1 LNLRDG
7 FKRLVKRFKGN
18 IMELGHTPTGDD
30 AFQTAKRLVR
40 ETIPKRK
47 KIITAS
53 VLCMV
58 GVSVFTAAL
67 AYTTKLIVNDVFVA
81 KDASAAI
88 EVAIIVIF
96 VSFSKSLFHYGNAV
110 LQNVLNRSISSSY
123 QKETFENTL
132 RREISFFNGKHASD
146 HMAQI
151 RLYGMAAGQA
161 VTVICSRFLTE
172 VLTLVALFV
181 VMFLQDALMTFYSI
195 LIIPVIFGLV
205 SFLSRKIRK
214 VAKEEAD
221 LSGQYFAAGSEALAG
236 VRTVK
241 SYNLENKSIEKFNSS
256 VDALED
262 RIFGISKVTA
272 ATHPI
277 MEFLG
282 GLVLGVFVI
291 YAAWQT
297 INYGKTPGEFTAF
310 ITAFLLAY
318 QPAAKISKLWV
329 ELQKSLTQS
338 FFMFLLIDTKPQV
351 LGLGSKSLKEVGGSV
366 TFSDVSFGYENDDVS
381 INKVSFNLSPG
392 EKVAI
397 VGKSG
402 AGKSTLIDLILGF
415 YRPDQGKI
423 EIGSVDI
430 SSILPMD
437 LKSHIAFISQDV
449 FLFDDTIEENIKD
462 GFSAASKAEINIA
475 VKNAQV
481 DSFVAD
487 FPLGLQTI
495 VGANG
500 SNLSGG
506 QKQRVAIARGLLKK
520 ASIYI
525 FDEATSA
532 LDLENEREILTALL
546 KTLENETVIFV
557 SHRPALFDYVDKVL
571 MLEKGKVVGFDQPSK
586 IDKTSTEFRDLFGV
600 LE

>member
-1 LNLRDG
+1 
-7 FKRLVKRFKGN
+7 
-18 IMELGHTPTGDD
+18 MELGHTPTGDD

-172 VLTLVALFV
+172 VLTLIALFF

-195 LIIPVIFGLV
+195 LIIPLIFGLV

-241 SYNLENKSIEKFNSS
+241 SYNLENKSIKKFNSS

-338 FFMFLLIDTKPQV
+338 FFMFLLIDTRPQL
-351 LGLGSKSLKEVGGSV
+351 LGMGNKSLKTIGGSV

-415 YRPDQGKI
+415 YRPDKGKI
-423 EIGSVDI
+423 EIGSIDI

-462 GFSAASKAEINIA
+462 GFSNASKAEINIA

>member
-1 LNLRDG
+1 
-7 FKRLVKRFKGN
+7 
-18 IMELGHTPTGDD
+18 MELVNTPTGDD
-30 AFQTAKRLVR
+30 ALKTAKRLIK

-53 VLCMV
+53 IVCMV

-81 KDASAAI
+81 KDAGAAI

-110 LQNVLNRSISSSY
+110 LQTVLNRSISSFY
-123 QKETFENTL
+123 QKEAFQKTL

-161 VTVICSRFLTE
+161 VTDICSRFLTE
-172 VLTLVALFV
+172 VLTLVALFF
-181 VMFLQDALMTFYSI
+181 VMFLQDALMTLYSI
-195 LIIPVIFGLV
+195 VIIPIIFGLV
-205 SFLSRKIRK
+205 SFLSHKIRK
-214 VAKEEAD
+214 VAKEETD
-221 LSGQYFAAGSEALAG
+221 LSGHYFAAGSEALAG

-241 SYNLENKSIEKFNSS
+241 SYNLERKSIEKFNSS

-297 INYGKTPGEFTAF
+297 ITYGKTPGEFTAF

-318 QPAAKISKLWV
+318 QPASKISKLWV

-338 FFMFLLIDTKPQV
+338 FFMFRLIDTKPKSV
-351 LGLGSKSLKEVGGSV
+351 SCGNKSLQSGNGSV
-366 TFSDVSFGYENDDVS
+366 NFSNVSFGYENDEVS
-381 INKVSFNLSPG
+381 IDKVSFNLEPG
-392 EKVAI
+392 DKVAI

-402 AGKSTLIDLILGF
+402 AGKSTLVDLILGF
-415 YRPDQGKI
+415 YSPTDGMI
-423 EIGSVDI
+423 EIGSMDI
-430 SSILPMD
+430 SSISPMN
-437 LKSHIAFISQDV
+437 LKNHIAFISQDV

-462 GFSAASKAEINIA
+462 GFASASHEEIIA
-475 VKNAQV
+475 AVQSAQV
-481 DSFVAD
+481 DGFAED
-487 FPLGLQTI
+487 FPLGLQTR

-506 QKQRVAIARGLLKK
+506 QKQRVAIARGLLKR

-532 LDLENEREILTALL
+532 LDVENEREIMTALL
-546 KTLENETVIFV
+546 ETLKNETVIFV
-557 SHRPALFDYVDKVL
+557 THRPALFEYVDKVL
-571 MLEKGKVVGFDQPSK
+571 MLEKGRVVGFDEPSK
-586 IDKTSTEFRDLFGV
+586 IDKTSTEFRELFGV
-600 LE
+600 LQ

>member
-1 LNLRDG
+1 
-7 FKRLVKRFKGN
+7 
-18 IMELGHTPTGDD
+18 MESVNTPTGDD
-30 AFQTAKRLVR
+30 ALKTAKRLIK
-40 ETIPKRK
+40 ETIPNRK

-53 VLCMV
+53 ILCMV

-81 KDASAAI
+81 KDAGAAI

-110 LQNVLNRSISSSY
+110 LQTVLNRSISSFY
-123 QKETFENTL
+123 QKEAFQKTL

-161 VTVICSRFLTE
+161 VTAICSRFLTE

-181 VMFLQDALMTFYSI
+181 VMFLQDALMTLYSI
-195 LIIPVIFGLV
+195 VIIPIIFGLV

-214 VAKEEAD
+214 VAKEETD
-221 LSGQYFAAGSEALAG
+221 LSGHYFAAGSEALAG

-241 SYNLENKSIEKFNSS
+241 SYNLERKSIEKFNSS

-297 INYGKTPGEFTAF
+297 ITYGKTPGEFTAF

-318 QPAAKISKLWV
+318 QPASKISKLWV

-338 FFMFLLIDTKPQV
+338 FFMFRLIDTKPKSV
-351 LGLGSKSLKEVGGSV
+351 SCGNKSLQSGNGSV
-366 TFSDVSFGYENDDVS
+366 NFSNVSFGYENDEVS
-381 INKVSFNLSPG
+381 IDKVSFNLEPG
-392 EKVAI
+392 DKVAI

-402 AGKSTLIDLILGF
+402 AGKSTLVDLILGF
-415 YRPDQGKI
+415 YSPTDGMI
-423 EIGSVDI
+423 EIGSMDI
-430 SSILPMD
+430 SSISPMD
-437 LKSHIAFISQDV
+437 LKNHIAFISQDV

-462 GFSAASKAEINIA
+462 GFASASHEEIIAA
-475 VKNAQV
+475 VKSAQV
-481 DSFVAD
+481 DGFAEN
-487 FPLGLQTI
+487 FPLGLQTR

-506 QKQRVAIARGLLKK
+506 QKQRVAIARGLLKR

-532 LDLENEREILTALL
+532 LDVENEREIMTALL
-546 KTLENETVIFV
+546 ETLKNETVIFV
-557 SHRPALFDYVDKVL
+557 THRPALFEYVDKVL
-571 MLEKGKVVGFDQPSK
+571 MLEKGRVVGFDEPSK
-586 IDKTSTEFRDLFGV
+586 IDKTSTEFRELFGV
-600 LE
+600 LQ

>member
-1 LNLRDG
+1 
-7 FKRLVKRFKGN
+7 
-18 IMELGHTPTGDD
+18 MESVNTPTGDD
-30 AFQTAKRLVR
+30 ALKTAKRLIK

-53 VLCMV
+53 IVCMV

-81 KDASAAI
+81 KDAGAAI

-110 LQNVLNRSISSSY
+110 LQTVLNRSISSFY
-123 QKETFENTL
+123 QKEAFQKTL

-161 VTVICSRFLTE
+161 VTAICSRFLTE

-181 VMFLQDALMTFYSI
+181 VMFLQDALMTLYSI
-195 LIIPVIFGLV
+195 VIIPIIFGLV

-214 VAKEEAD
+214 VAKEETD
-221 LSGQYFAAGSEALAG
+221 LSGHYFAAGSEALAG

-241 SYNLENKSIEKFNSS
+241 SYNLERKSIEKFNSS

-282 GLVLGVFVI
+282 GLVLGLFVI

-297 INYGKTPGEFTAF
+297 ITYGKTPGEFTAF

-318 QPAAKISKLWV
+318 QPASKISKLWV

-338 FFMFLLIDTKPQV
+338 FFMFRLIDTKPKSV
-351 LGLGSKSLKEVGGSV
+351 SCGNKSLQSGNGSV
-366 TFSDVSFGYENDDVS
+366 NFSNVSFGYENDEVS
-381 INKVSFNLSPG
+381 IDKVSFNLEPG
-392 EKVAI
+392 DKVAI

-402 AGKSTLIDLILGF
+402 AGKSTLVDLILGF
-415 YRPDQGKI
+415 YSPTDGMI
-423 EIGSVDI
+423 EIGSMDI
-430 SSILPMD
+430 SSISPMD
-437 LKSHIAFISQDV
+437 LKNHIAFISQDV

-462 GFSAASKAEINIA
+462 GFASASHEEIIA
-475 VKNAQV
+475 AVQSAQV
-481 DSFVAD
+481 DGFAED
-487 FPLGLQTI
+487 FPLGLQTR

-506 QKQRVAIARGLLKK
+506 QKQRVAIARGLLKR

-532 LDLENEREILTALL
+532 LDVENEREIMTALL
-546 KTLENETVIFV
+546 ETLKNETVIFV
-557 SHRPALFDYVDKVL
+557 THRPALFEYVDKVL
-571 MLEKGKVVGFDQPSK
+571 MLEKGRVVGFDEPSK
-586 IDKTSTEFRDLFGV
+586 IDKTSTEFRELFGV
-600 LE
+600 LQ

>member
-1 LNLRDG
+1 
-7 FKRLVKRFKGN
+7 
-18 IMELGHTPTGDD
+18 MESVNTPTGDD
-30 AFQTAKRLVR
+30 ALKTAKRLIK

-53 VLCMV
+53 IVCMV

-81 KDASAAI
+81 KDAGAAI
-88 EVAIIVIF
+88 EVAVIVIF
-96 VSFSKSLFHYGNAV
+96 VSFSKSLFHYCNAV
-110 LQNVLNRSISSSY
+110 LQTVLNRSISSFY
-123 QKETFENTL
+123 QKEAFQKTL

-161 VTVICSRFLTE
+161 VTAICSRFLTE

-181 VMFLQDALMTFYSI
+181 VMFLQDALMTLYSI
-195 LIIPVIFGLV
+195 VIIPIIFGLV

-214 VAKEEAD
+214 VAKEETD
-221 LSGQYFAAGSEALAG
+221 LSGHYFAAGSEALAG

-241 SYNLENKSIEKFNSS
+241 SYNLERKSIEKFNSS

-297 INYGKTPGEFTAF
+297 ITYGKTPGEFTAF

-318 QPAAKISKLWV
+318 QPASKISKLWV

-338 FFMFLLIDTKPQV
+338 FFMFRLIDTKPKSV
-351 LGLGSKSLKEVGGSV
+351 SCGNKSLQSGNGSV
-366 TFSDVSFGYENDDVS
+366 NFSHVSFGYENDEVS
-381 INKVSFNLSPG
+381 IDKVSFNLEPG
-392 EKVAI
+392 DKVAI

-402 AGKSTLIDLILGF
+402 AGKSTLVDLILGF
-415 YRPDQGKI
+415 YSPTDGMI
-423 EIGSVDI
+423 EIGSMDI
-430 SSILPMD
+430 SSISPID
-437 LKSHIAFISQDV
+437 LKNHIAFISQDV

-462 GFSAASKAEINIA
+462 GFASASHEEIIAA
-475 VKNAQV
+475 VKSAQV
-481 DSFVAD
+481 DGFAED
-487 FPLGLQTI
+487 FPLGLQTR

-506 QKQRVAIARGLLKK
+506 QKQRVAIARGLLKR

-532 LDLENEREILTALL
+532 LDVENEREIMTALL
-546 KTLENETVIFV
+546 ETLKNETVIFV
-557 SHRPALFDYVDKVL
+557 THRPALFEYVDKVL
-571 MLEKGKVVGFDQPSK
+571 MLEKGRVVGFDEPSK
-586 IDKTSTEFRDLFGV
+586 IDKTSTEFRELFGV
-600 LE
+600 LQ

>member
-1 LNLRDG
+1 
-7 FKRLVKRFKGN
+7 
-18 IMELGHTPTGDD
+18 MESVNTPTGDD
-30 AFQTAKRLVR
+30 ALKTAKRLIK

-53 VLCMV
+53 IVCMV

-81 KDASAAI
+81 KDAGAAI

-110 LQNVLNRSISSSY
+110 LQTVLNRSISSFY
-123 QKETFENTL
+123 QKEAFQKTL

-161 VTVICSRFLTE
+161 VTAICSRFLTE

-181 VMFLQDALMTFYSI
+181 VMFLQDTLMTLYSI
-195 LIIPVIFGLV
+195 VIIPIIFGLV

-214 VAKEEAD
+214 VAKEETD
-221 LSGQYFAAGSEALAG
+221 LSGHYFAAGSEALAG

-241 SYNLENKSIEKFNSS
+241 SYNLERKSIEKFNSS

-297 INYGKTPGEFTAF
+297 ITYGKTPGEFTAF

-318 QPAAKISKLWV
+318 QPASKISKLWV

-338 FFMFLLIDTKPQV
+338 FFMFRLIDTKPKSV
-351 LGLGSKSLKEVGGSV
+351 SCGNKSLQSGNGSV
-366 TFSDVSFGYENDDVS
+366 NFSNVSFGYENDEVS
-381 INKVSFNLSPG
+381 IDKVSFNLEPG
-392 EKVAI
+392 DKVAI

-402 AGKSTLIDLILGF
+402 AGKSTLVDLILGF
-415 YRPDQGKI
+415 YSPTDGMI
-423 EIGSVDI
+423 EIGSMDI
-430 SSILPMD
+430 SSISPMD
-437 LKSHIAFISQDV
+437 LKNHIAFISQDV

-462 GFSAASKAEINIA
+462 GFASASHEEIIAA
-475 VKNAQV
+475 VKSAQV
-481 DSFVAD
+481 DGFAED
-487 FPLGLQTI
+487 FPLGLQTR

-506 QKQRVAIARGLLKK
+506 QKQRVAIARGILKK

-525 FDEATSA
+525 FDEATSS
-532 LDLENEREILTALL
+532 LDVENEREIMTALL
-546 KTLENETVIFV
+546 QTLKNETVIFV
-557 SHRPALFDYVDKVL
+557 THRPALFEYVDKVL
-571 MLEKGKVVGFDQPSK
+571 MLEKGRVVGFDEPSK
-586 IDKTSTEFRDLFGV
+586 IDKTSTEFRELFGV
-600 LE
+600 LQ

>member
-1 LNLRDG
+1 
-7 FKRLVKRFKGN
+7 
-18 IMELGHTPTGDD
+18 MESVNTPTGDD
-30 AFQTAKRLVR
+30 ALKTAKRLIK

-53 VLCMV
+53 IVCMV

-81 KDASAAI
+81 KDAGAAI

-110 LQNVLNRSISSSY
+110 LQTVLNRSISSFY
-123 QKETFENTL
+123 QKEAFQKTL

-161 VTVICSRFLTE
+161 VTAICSRFLTE

-181 VMFLQDALMTFYSI
+181 VMFLQDALMTLYSI
-195 LIIPVIFGLV
+195 VIIPIIFGLV

-214 VAKEEAD
+214 VAKEETD
-221 LSGQYFAAGSEALAG
+221 LSGHYFAAGSEALAG

-241 SYNLENKSIEKFNSS
+241 SYNLERKSIEKFNSS

-282 GLVLGVFVI
+282 GLVLGLFVI

-297 INYGKTPGEFTAF
+297 ITYGKTPGEFTAF

-318 QPAAKISKLWV
+318 QPASKISKLWV

-338 FFMFLLIDTKPQV
+338 FFMFRLIDTKPKSV
-351 LGLGSKSLKEVGGSV
+351 SCGNKSLQNGNGSV
-366 TFSDVSFGYENDDVS
+366 NFSNVSFGYENDEVS
-381 INKVSFNLSPG
+381 IDKVSFNLEAG
-392 EKVAI
+392 DKVAI

-402 AGKSTLIDLILGF
+402 AGKSTLVDLILGF
-415 YRPDQGKI
+415 YSPTDGMI
-423 EIGSVDI
+423 EIGSTDI
-430 SSILPMD
+430 SSISPMN
-437 LKSHIAFISQDV
+437 LKNHIAFISQDV

-462 GFSAASKAEINIA
+462 GFASASHEEIIA
-475 VKNAQV
+475 AVQSAQV
-481 DSFVAD
+481 DGFAED
-487 FPLGLQTI
+487 FPLGLQTR

-506 QKQRVAIARGLLKK
+506 QKQRVAIARGLLKR

-532 LDLENEREILTALL
+532 LDVENEREIMTALL
-546 KTLENETVIFV
+546 ETLKNETVIFV
-557 SHRPALFDYVDKVL
+557 THRPALFEYVDKVL
-571 MLEKGKVVGFDQPSK
+571 MLEKGRVVGFDEPSK
-586 IDKTSTEFRDLFGV
+586 IDKTSTEFRELFGV
-600 LE
+600 LQ

>member
-1 LNLRDG
+1 
-7 FKRLVKRFKGN
+7 
-18 IMELGHTPTGDD
+18 MELGHTPTGDD

-172 VLTLVALFV
+172 VLTLIALFF

-195 LIIPVIFGLV
+195 LIIPLIFGLV

-338 FFMFLLIDTKPQV
+338 FFMFLLIDTRPQL
-351 LGLGSKSLKEVGGSV
+351 LGMGNKSLKTIGGSV

-415 YRPDQGKI
+415 YKPDKGKI
-423 EIGSVDI
+423 EIGSIDI
-430 SSILPMD
+430 SSILPVD

-462 GFSAASKAEINIA
+462 GFSNASKAEINIA

>member
-1 LNLRDG
+1 
-7 FKRLVKRFKGN
+7 
-18 IMELGHTPTGDD
+18 MESVNTPTGDD
-30 AFQTAKRLVR
+30 ALKTAKRLIK
-40 ETIPKRK
+40 ETIPNRK

-53 VLCMV
+53 ILCMV

-81 KDASAAI
+81 KDAEAAI

-110 LQNVLNRSISSSY
+110 LQTVLNRSISSFY
-123 QKETFENTL
+123 QKEAFQKTL

-161 VTVICSRFLTE
+161 VTAICSRFLTE

-181 VMFLQDALMTFYSI
+181 VMFLQDTLMTLYSI
-195 LIIPVIFGLV
+195 VIIPIIFGLV

-214 VAKEEAD
+214 VAKEETD
-221 LSGQYFAAGSEALAG
+221 LSGHYFAAGSEALAG

-241 SYNLENKSIEKFNSS
+241 SYNLERKSIEKFNSS

-297 INYGKTPGEFTAF
+297 IAYGKTPGEFTAF

-318 QPAAKISKLWV
+318 QPASKISKLWV

-338 FFMFLLIDTKPQV
+338 FFMFRLIDTKPKSV
-351 LGLGSKSLKEVGGSV
+351 SCGNKSLQSGNGSV
-366 TFSDVSFGYENDDVS
+366 NFSNVSFGYENDEVS
-381 INKVSFNLSPG
+381 IDKVSFNLEPG
-392 EKVAI
+392 DKVAI

-402 AGKSTLIDLILGF
+402 AGKSTLVDLILGF
-415 YRPDQGKI
+415 YSPTDGMI
-423 EIGSVDI
+423 EIGSMDI
-430 SSILPMD
+430 SSISPMN
-437 LKSHIAFISQDV
+437 LKNHIAFISQDV

-462 GFSAASKAEINIA
+462 GFASASHEEIIAA
-475 VKNAQV
+475 VKSAQV
-481 DSFVAD
+481 DGFAED
-487 FPLGLQTI
+487 FPLGLQTR

-506 QKQRVAIARGLLKK
+506 QKQRVAIARGLLKR

-532 LDLENEREILTALL
+532 LDVENEREIMTALL
-546 KTLENETVIFV
+546 ETLKNETVIFV
-557 SHRPALFDYVDKVL
+557 THRPALFEYVDKVL
-571 MLEKGKVVGFDQPSK
+571 MLEKGRVVGFDEPSK
-586 IDKTSTEFRDLFGV
+586 IDKTSTEFRELFGV
-600 LE
+600 LQ

>member
-1 LNLRDG
+1 
-7 FKRLVKRFKGN
+7 
-18 IMELGHTPTGDD
+18 MESVNTPTGDD
-30 AFQTAKRLVR
+30 ALKTAKRLIK

-53 VLCMV
+53 IVCMV

-81 KDASAAI
+81 KDAGAAI

-110 LQNVLNRSISSSY
+110 LQTVLNRSISSFY
-123 QKETFENTL
+123 QKEAFQKTL

-161 VTVICSRFLTE
+161 VTDICSRFLTE

-181 VMFLQDALMTFYSI
+181 VMFLQDALMTLYSI
-195 LIIPVIFGLV
+195 VIIPIIFGLV

-214 VAKEEAD
+214 VAKEETD
-221 LSGQYFAAGSEALAG
+221 LSGHYFAAGSEALAG

-241 SYNLENKSIEKFNSS
+241 SYNLERKSIEKFNSS

-297 INYGKTPGEFTAF
+297 ITYGKTPGEFTAF

-318 QPAAKISKLWV
+318 QPASKISKLWV

-338 FFMFLLIDTKPQV
+338 FFMFRLIDTKPKSV
-351 LGLGSKSLKEVGGSV
+351 SCGNKSLQSGNGSV
-366 TFSDVSFGYENDDVS
+366 NFSHVSFGYENDEVS
-381 INKVSFNLSPG
+381 IDKVSFNLEPG
-392 EKVAI
+392 DKVAI

-402 AGKSTLIDLILGF
+402 AGKSTLVDLILGF
-415 YRPDQGKI
+415 YSPTDGMI
-423 EIGSVDI
+423 EIGSMDI
-430 SSILPMD
+430 SSISPMD
-437 LKSHIAFISQDV
+437 LKNHIAFISQDV

-462 GFSAASKAEINIA
+462 GFASASHEEIIAA
-475 VKNAQV
+475 VKSAQV
-481 DSFVAD
+481 DGFAED
-487 FPLGLQTI
+487 FPLGLQTR

-506 QKQRVAIARGLLKK
+506 QKQRVAIARGLLKR

-532 LDLENEREILTALL
+532 LDVENEREIMTALL
-546 KTLENETVIFV
+546 ETLKNETVIFV
-557 SHRPALFDYVDKVL
+557 THRPALFEYVDKVL
-571 MLEKGKVVGFDQPSK
+571 MLEKGRVVGFDEPSK
-586 IDKTSTEFRDLFGV
+586 IDKTSTEFRELFGV
-600 LE
+600 LQ

>member
-1 LNLRDG
+1 
-7 FKRLVKRFKGN
+7 
-18 IMELGHTPTGDD
+18 MELGHTPTGDD

-172 VLTLVALFV
+172 VLTLIALFF

-195 LIIPVIFGLV
+195 LIIPLIFGLV

-338 FFMFLLIDTKPQV
+338 FFMFLLIDTRPQL
-351 LGLGSKSLKEVGGSV
+351 LGMGNKSLKTIGGSV

-415 YRPDQGKI
+415 YKPDKGKI
-423 EIGSVDI
+423 EIGSIDI
-430 SSILPMD
+430 SSILPVD

-462 GFSAASKAEINIA
+462 GFSNASKAEINIA

-586 IDKTSTEFRDLFGV
+586 IDKTSTEFRHLFGV

>member
-1 LNLRDG
+1 
-7 FKRLVKRFKGN
+7 
-18 IMELGHTPTGDD
+18 MESVNTPTGDD
-30 AFQTAKRLVR
+30 ALKTAKRLIK
-40 ETIPKRK
+40 ETIPNRK

-53 VLCMV
+53 ILCMV

-81 KDASAAI
+81 KDAGAAI

-110 LQNVLNRSISSSY
+110 LQTVLNRSISSFY
-123 QKETFENTL
+123 QKEAFQKTL

-161 VTVICSRFLTE
+161 VTAICSRFLTE

-181 VMFLQDALMTFYSI
+181 VMFLQDTLMTLYSI
-195 LIIPVIFGLV
+195 VIIPIIFGLV

-214 VAKEEAD
+214 VAKEETD
-221 LSGQYFAAGSEALAG
+221 LSGHYFAAGSEALAG

-241 SYNLENKSIEKFNSS
+241 SYNLERKSIEKFNSS

-297 INYGKTPGEFTAF
+297 ITYGKTPGEFTAF

-318 QPAAKISKLWV
+318 QPASKISKLWV

-338 FFMFLLIDTKPQV
+338 FFMFRLIDTKPKSV
-351 LGLGSKSLKEVGGSV
+351 SCGNKSLQSGNGSV
-366 TFSDVSFGYENDDVS
+366 NFSDVSFGYENDEVS
-381 INKVSFNLSPG
+381 IDKVSFNLEPG
-392 EKVAI
+392 DKVAI

-402 AGKSTLIDLILGF
+402 AGKSTLVDLILGF
-415 YRPDQGKI
+415 YSPTDGMI
-423 EIGSVDI
+423 EIGSMDI
-430 SSILPMD
+430 SSISPMN
-437 LKSHIAFISQDV
+437 LKNHIAFISQDV

-462 GFSAASKAEINIA
+462 GFASASHEEIIAA
-475 VKNAQV
+475 VKSAQV
-481 DSFVAD
+481 DGFAED
-487 FPLGLQTI
+487 FPLGLQTR

-506 QKQRVAIARGLLKK
+506 QKQRVAIARGLLKR

-532 LDLENEREILTALL
+532 LDVENEREIMTALL
-546 KTLENETVIFV
+546 ETLKNETVIFV
-557 SHRPALFDYVDKVL
+557 THRPALFEYVDKVL
-571 MLEKGKVVGFDQPSK
+571 MLEKGRVVGFDEPSK
-586 IDKTSTEFRDLFGV
+586 IDKTSTEFRELFGV
-600 LE
+600 LR

>member
-1 LNLRDG
+1 
-7 FKRLVKRFKGN
+7 
-18 IMELGHTPTGDD
+18 MESVNTPTGDD
-30 AFQTAKRLVR
+30 ALKTAKRLIK

-53 VLCMV
+53 IVCMV

-81 KDASAAI
+81 KDAGAAI

-110 LQNVLNRSISSSY
+110 LQMVLNRSISSFY
-123 QKETFENTL
+123 QKEAFQKTL

-161 VTVICSRFLTE
+161 VTAICSRFLTE

-181 VMFLQDALMTFYSI
+181 VMFLQDTLMTLYSI
-195 LIIPVIFGLV
+195 AIIPIIFGLV

-214 VAKEEAD
+214 VAKEETD
-221 LSGQYFAAGSEALAG
+221 LSGHYFAAGSEALAG

-241 SYNLENKSIEKFNSS
+241 SYNLERKSIEKFNSS

-297 INYGKTPGEFTAF
+297 IAYGKTPGEFTAF

-318 QPAAKISKLWV
+318 QPASKISKLWV

-338 FFMFLLIDTKPQV
+338 FFMFRLIDTKPKSV
-351 LGLGSKSLKEVGGSV
+351 SCGNKSLQSGNGSV
-366 TFSDVSFGYENDDVS
+366 NFSDVSFCYENDEVS
-381 INKVSFNLSPG
+381 IDKVSFNLEPG
-392 EKVAI
+392 DKVAI

-402 AGKSTLIDLILGF
+402 AGKSTLVDLILGF
-415 YRPDQGKI
+415 YSPTDGMI
-423 EIGSVDI
+423 EIGSMDI
-430 SSILPMD
+430 SSISPMN
-437 LKSHIAFISQDV
+437 LKNHIAFISQDV

-462 GFSAASKAEINIA
+462 GFASASHEEIIAA
-475 VKNAQV
+475 VKSAQV
-481 DSFVAD
+481 DGFAED
-487 FPLGLQTI
+487 FPLGLQTR

-506 QKQRVAIARGLLKK
+506 QKQRVAIARGLLKR

-532 LDLENEREILTALL
+532 LDVENEREIMTALL
-546 KTLENETVIFV
+546 ETLKNETVIFV
-557 SHRPALFDYVDKVL
+557 THRPALFEYVDKVL
-571 MLEKGKVVGFDQPSK
+571 MLEKGRVVGFDEPSK
-586 IDKTSTEFRDLFGV
+586 IDKTSTEFRELFGV
-600 LE
+600 LQ

>member
-1 LNLRDG
+1 
-7 FKRLVKRFKGN
+7 
-18 IMELGHTPTGDD
+18 MESVNTPTGDD
-30 AFQTAKRLVR
+30 ALKTAKRLIK

-53 VLCMV
+53 IVCMV

-81 KDASAAI
+81 KDAGAAI

-110 LQNVLNRSISSSY
+110 LQMVLNRSISSFY
-123 QKETFENTL
+123 QKEAFQKTL

-161 VTVICSRFLTE
+161 VTAICSRFLTE

-181 VMFLQDALMTFYSI
+181 VMFLQDALMTLYSI
-195 LIIPVIFGLV
+195 VIIPIIFGLV

-214 VAKEEAD
+214 VAKEETD
-221 LSGQYFAAGSEALAG
+221 LSGHYFAAGSEALAG

-241 SYNLENKSIEKFNSS
+241 SYNLERKSIEKFNSS

-297 INYGKTPGEFTAF
+297 ITYGKTPGEFTAF

-318 QPAAKISKLWV
+318 QPASKISKLWV

-338 FFMFLLIDTKPQV
+338 FFMFRLIDTKPKSV
-351 LGLGSKSLKEVGGSV
+351 SCGNKSLQSGNGSV
-366 TFSDVSFGYENDDVS
+366 NFSNVSFGYENDEVS
-381 INKVSFNLSPG
+381 IDKVSFNLEPG
-392 EKVAI
+392 DKVAI

-402 AGKSTLIDLILGF
+402 AGKSTLVDLILGF
-415 YRPDQGKI
+415 YSPTDGMI
-423 EIGSVDI
+423 EIGSMDI
-430 SSILPMD
+430 SSISPMN
-437 LKSHIAFISQDV
+437 LKNHIAFISQDV

-462 GFSAASKAEINIA
+462 GFASASHEEIIA
-475 VKNAQV
+475 AVQSAQV
-481 DSFVAD
+481 DGFAED
-487 FPLGLQTI
+487 FPLGLQTR

-506 QKQRVAIARGLLKK
+506 QKQRVAIARGLLKR

-532 LDLENEREILTALL
+532 LDVENEREIMTALL
-546 KTLENETVIFV
+546 ETLKNETVIFV
-557 SHRPALFDYVDKVL
+557 THRPALFEYVDKVL
-571 MLEKGKVVGFDQPSK
+571 MLEKGRVVGFDEPSK
-586 IDKTSTEFRDLFGV
+586 IDKTSTEFRELFGV
-600 LE
+600 LQ

>member
-1 LNLRDG
+1 
-7 FKRLVKRFKGN
+7 
-18 IMELGHTPTGDD
+18 MESVNTPTGDD
-30 AFQTAKRLVR
+30 ALKTAKRLIK

-53 VLCMV
+53 IVCMV

-81 KDASAAI
+81 KDAGAAI

-110 LQNVLNRSISSSY
+110 LQTVLNRSISSFY
-123 QKETFENTL
+123 QKEAFQKTL

-161 VTVICSRFLTE
+161 VTAICSRFLTE

-181 VMFLQDALMTFYSI
+181 VMFLQDALMTLYSI
-195 LIIPVIFGLV
+195 VIIPIIFGLV

-214 VAKEEAD
+214 VAKEETD
-221 LSGQYFAAGSEALAG
+221 LSGHYFAAGSEALAG

-241 SYNLENKSIEKFNSS
+241 SYNLERKSIEKFNSS

-297 INYGKTPGEFTAF
+297 ITYGKTPGEFTAF

-318 QPAAKISKLWV
+318 QPASKISKLWV

-338 FFMFLLIDTKPQV
+338 FFMFRLIDTKPKSV
-351 LGLGSKSLKEVGGSV
+351 SCGNKSLQSGNGSV
-366 TFSDVSFGYENDDVS
+366 NFSHVSFGYENDEVS
-381 INKVSFNLSPG
+381 IDKVSFSLQPG
-392 EKVAI
+392 DKVAI

-402 AGKSTLIDLILGF
+402 AGKSTLVDLILGF
-415 YRPDQGKI
+415 YSPTDGMI
-423 EIGSVDI
+423 EIGTMDI
-430 SSILPMD
+430 SSISPID
-437 LKSHIAFISQDV
+437 LKNHIAFISQDV

-462 GFSAASKAEINIA
+462 GFASASHEEIIAA
-475 VKNAQV
+475 VKSAQV
-481 DSFVAD
+481 DGFAED
-487 FPLGLQTI
+487 FPLGLQTR

-506 QKQRVAIARGLLKK
+506 QKQRVAIARGLLKR

-532 LDLENEREILTALL
+532 LDVENEREIMTALL
-546 KTLENETVIFV
+546 ETLKNETVIFV
-557 SHRPALFDYVDKVL
+557 THRPALFEYVDKVL
-571 MLEKGKVVGFDQPSK
+571 MLEKGRVVGFDEPSK
-586 IDKTSTEFRDLFGV
+586 IDKTSTEFRELFGV
-600 LE
+600 LQ

>member
-1 LNLRDG
+1 
-7 FKRLVKRFKGN
+7 
-18 IMELGHTPTGDD
+18 MESVNTPTGDD
-30 AFQTAKRLVR
+30 ALKTAKRLIK

-53 VLCMV
+53 IVCMV

-81 KDASAAI
+81 KDAGAAI

-96 VSFSKSLFHYGNAV
+96 VSFSKSLFHYANAV
-110 LQNVLNRSISSSY
+110 LQTVLNRSISSFY
-123 QKETFENTL
+123 QKEAFQKTL

-161 VTVICSRFLTE
+161 VTAICSRFLTE

-181 VMFLQDALMTFYSI
+181 VMFLQDALMTLYSVV
-195 LIIPVIFGLV
+195 IIPIIFGLV

-214 VAKEEAD
+214 VAKEETD
-221 LSGQYFAAGSEALAG
+221 LSGHYFAAGSEALAG

-241 SYNLENKSIEKFNSS
+241 SYNLERKSIEKFNSS

-297 INYGKTPGEFTAF
+297 ITYGKTPGEFTAF

-318 QPAAKISKLWV
+318 QPASKISKLWV

-338 FFMFLLIDTKPQV
+338 FFMFRLIDTKPKSV
-351 LGLGSKSLKEVGGSV
+351 SCGNKSLQSGNGSV
-366 TFSDVSFGYENDDVS
+366 NFSHVSFGYENDEVS
-381 INKVSFNLSPG
+381 IDKVSFSLQPG
-392 EKVAI
+392 DKVAI

-402 AGKSTLIDLILGF
+402 AGKSTLVDLILGF
-415 YRPDQGKI
+415 YSPTDGMI
-423 EIGSVDI
+423 EIGSTDI
-430 SSILPMD
+430 SSISPME
-437 LKSHIAFISQDV
+437 LKNHIAFISQDV

-462 GFSAASKAEINIA
+462 GFASASEREIIAA
-475 VKNAQV
+475 VKSAQV
-481 DSFVAD
+481 DGFAEE
-487 FPLGLQTI
+487 FPLGLQTR

-532 LDLENEREILTALL
+532 LDVENEREIMTALL
-546 KTLENETVIFV
+546 ETLKNETVIFV
-557 SHRPALFDYVDKVL
+557 THRPALFEYVDKVL
-571 MLEKGKVVGFDQPSK
+571 MLEKGRVVGFDKPSK
-586 IDKTSTEFRDLFGV
+586 IDKTSTEFRELFGV
-600 LE
+600 LQ

>member
-1 LNLRDG
+1 
-7 FKRLVKRFKGN
+7 
-18 IMELGHTPTGDD
+18 MESVNTPTGDD
-30 AFQTAKRLVR
+30 ALKTAKRLIK

-53 VLCMV
+53 IVCMV

-81 KDASAAI
+81 KDAGAAI

-110 LQNVLNRSISSSY
+110 LQTVLNRSISSFY
-123 QKETFENTL
+123 QKEAFQKTL

-161 VTVICSRFLTE
+161 VTAICSRFLTE

-181 VMFLQDALMTFYSI
+181 VMFLQDALMTLYSI
-195 LIIPVIFGLV
+195 VIIPIIFGLV

-214 VAKEEAD
+214 VAKEETD
-221 LSGQYFAAGSEALAG
+221 LSGHYFAAGSEALAG

-241 SYNLENKSIEKFNSS
+241 SYNLERKSIEKFNSS

-297 INYGKTPGEFTAF
+297 ITYGKTPGEFTAF

-318 QPAAKISKLWV
+318 QPASKISKLWV

-338 FFMFLLIDTKPQV
+338 FFMFRLIDTKPKSV
-351 LGLGSKSLKEVGGSV
+351 SCGNKSLQSGNGSV
-366 TFSDVSFGYENDDVS
+366 NFSNVSFGYENDEVS
-381 INKVSFNLSPG
+381 IDKVSFNLEPG
-392 EKVAI
+392 DKVAI

-402 AGKSTLIDLILGF
+402 AGKSTLVDLILGF
-415 YRPDQGKI
+415 YSPTDGMI
-423 EIGSVDI
+423 EIGSMDI
-430 SSILPMD
+430 SSISPMN
-437 LKSHIAFISQDV
+437 LKNHIAFISQDV

-462 GFSAASKAEINIA
+462 GFASASHEEIIA
-475 VKNAQV
+475 AVQSAQV
-481 DSFVAD
+481 DGFAED
-487 FPLGLQTI
+487 FPLGLQTR

-506 QKQRVAIARGLLKK
+506 QKQRVAIARGLLKR

-532 LDLENEREILTALL
+532 LDVENEREIMTALL
-546 KTLENETVIFV
+546 ETLKNETVIFV
-557 SHRPALFDYVDKVL
+557 THRPALFEYVDKVL
-571 MLEKGKVVGFDQPSK
+571 MLEKGRVVGFDEPSK
-586 IDKTSTEFRDLFGV
+586 IDKTSTEFRELFGV
-600 LE
+600 LR

>member
-1 LNLRDG
+1 
-7 FKRLVKRFKGN
+7 
-18 IMELGHTPTGDD
+18 MESVTTPTGDD
-30 AFQTAKRLVR
+30 ALKTAKRLIK

-53 VLCMV
+53 IVCMV

-81 KDASAAI
+81 KDAGAAI

-110 LQNVLNRSISSSY
+110 LQTVLNRSISSFY
-123 QKETFENTL
+123 QKEAFQKTL

-161 VTVICSRFLTE
+161 VTAICSRFLTE

-181 VMFLQDALMTFYSI
+181 VMFLQDALMTLYSVV
-195 LIIPVIFGLV
+195 IIPIIFGLV

-214 VAKEEAD
+214 VAKEETD
-221 LSGQYFAAGSEALAG
+221 LSGHYFAAGSEALAG

-241 SYNLENKSIEKFNSS
+241 SYNLERKSIEKFNSS

-297 INYGKTPGEFTAF
+297 ITYGKTPGEFTAF
-310 ITAFLLAY
+310 ITAFLLDY
-318 QPAAKISKLWV
+318 QPASKISKLWV

-338 FFMFLLIDTKPQV
+338 FFMFRLIDTKPKSV
-351 LGLGSKSLKEVGGSV
+351 SCGNKSLQSGNGSV
-366 TFSDVSFGYENDDVS
+366 NFSHVSFGYENDEVS
-381 INKVSFNLSPG
+381 IDKVSFSLPPG
-392 EKVAI
+392 DKVAI

-402 AGKSTLIDLILGF
+402 AGKSTLVDLILGF
-415 YRPDQGKI
+415 YSPTDGMI
-423 EIGSVDI
+423 EIGSTDI
-430 SSILPMD
+430 SSISPME
-437 LKSHIAFISQDV
+437 LKNHIAFISQDV

-462 GFSAASKAEINIA
+462 GFASASEREIIAA
-475 VKNAQV
+475 VKSAQV
-481 DSFVAD
+481 DGFAED
-487 FPLGLQTI
+487 FPLGLQTR

-532 LDLENEREILTALL
+532 LDVENEREIMTALL
-546 KTLENETVIFV
+546 ETLKNETVIFV
-557 SHRPALFDYVDKVL
+557 THRPALFEYVDKVL
-571 MLEKGKVVGFDQPSK
+571 MLEKGRVVGFDKPSK
-586 IDKTSTEFRDLFGV
+586 IDETSTEFRELFGV
-600 LE
+600 FQ

>member
-1 LNLRDG
+1 
-7 FKRLVKRFKGN
+7 
-18 IMELGHTPTGDD
+18 MESVNTPTGDE
-30 AFQTAKRLVR
+30 ALKTAKRLIK

-53 VLCMV
+53 IVCMV

-81 KDASAAI
+81 KDAGAAI

-110 LQNVLNRSISSSY
+110 LQTVLNRSISSFY
-123 QKETFENTL
+123 QKEAFQKTL

-161 VTVICSRFLTE
+161 VTAICSRFLTE

-181 VMFLQDALMTFYSI
+181 VMFLQDALMTLYSVV
-195 LIIPVIFGLV
+195 IIPIIFGLV

-214 VAKEEAD
+214 VAKEETD
-221 LSGQYFAAGSEALAG
+221 LSGHYFAAGSEALAG

-241 SYNLENKSIEKFNSS
+241 SYNLERKSIEKFNSS

-297 INYGKTPGEFTAF
+297 ITYGKTPGEFTAF

-318 QPAAKISKLWV
+318 QPASKISKLWV

-338 FFMFLLIDTKPQV
+338 FFMFRLIDTKPKSV
-351 LGLGSKSLKEVGGSV
+351 SCGNKSLQSGNGSV
-366 TFSDVSFGYENDDVS
+366 NFSHVSFGYENDEVS
-381 INKVSFNLSPG
+381 IDKVSFSLQPG
-392 EKVAI
+392 DKVAI

-402 AGKSTLIDLILGF
+402 AGKSTLVDLILGF
-415 YRPDQGKI
+415 YSPTDGMI
-423 EIGSVDI
+423 EIGSTDI
-430 SSILPMD
+430 SSISPME
-437 LKSHIAFISQDV
+437 LKNHIAFISQDV

-462 GFSAASKAEINIA
+462 GFASASEREIIAA
-475 VKNAQV
+475 VKSAQV
-481 DSFVAD
+481 DGFAED
-487 FPLGLQTI
+487 FPLGLQTR

-532 LDLENEREILTALL
+532 LDVENEREIMTALL
-546 KTLENETVIFV
+546 ETLKNETVIFV
-557 SHRPALFDYVDKVL
+557 THRPALFEYVDKVL
-571 MLEKGKVVGFDQPSK
+571 MLEKGRVVGFDKPSK
-586 IDKTSTEFRDLFGV
+586 IDETSTEFRELFGV
-600 LE
+600 FQ

>member
-1 LNLRDG
+1 
-7 FKRLVKRFKGN
+7 
-18 IMELGHTPTGDD
+18 MESVNTPTGDD
-30 AFQTAKRLVR
+30 ALKTAKRLIK

-53 VLCMV
+53 IVCMV

-81 KDASAAI
+81 KDAGAAI

-110 LQNVLNRSISSSY
+110 LQTVLNRSISSFY
-123 QKETFENTL
+123 QKEAFQKTL

-161 VTVICSRFLTE
+161 VTAICSRFLTE

-181 VMFLQDALMTFYSI
+181 VMFLQDALMTLYSI
-195 LIIPVIFGLV
+195 VIIPIIFGLV

-214 VAKEEAD
+214 VAKEETD
-221 LSGQYFAAGSEALAG
+221 LSGHYFAAGSEALAG

-241 SYNLENKSIEKFNSS
+241 SYNLERKSIEKFNSS

-297 INYGKTPGEFTAF
+297 IAYGKTPGEFTAF

-318 QPAAKISKLWV
+318 QPASKISKLWV

-338 FFMFLLIDTKPQV
+338 FFMFRLIDTKPKSV
-351 LGLGSKSLKEVGGSV
+351 SCGNKSLQSGNGSV
-366 TFSDVSFGYENDDVS
+366 NFSNVSFGYENDEVS
-381 INKVSFNLSPG
+381 IDKVSFNLEPG
-392 EKVAI
+392 DKVAI

-402 AGKSTLIDLILGF
+402 AGKSTLVDLILGF
-415 YRPDQGKI
+415 YSPTDGMI
-423 EIGSVDI
+423 EIGSMDI
-430 SSILPMD
+430 SSISPMN
-437 LKSHIAFISQDV
+437 LKNHIAFISQDV

-462 GFSAASKAEINIA
+462 GFASASHEEIIAA
-475 VKNAQV
+475 VKSAQV
-481 DSFVAD
+481 DGFAED
-487 FPLGLQTI
+487 FPLGLQTR

-506 QKQRVAIARGLLKK
+506 QKQRVAIARGLLKR

-532 LDLENEREILTALL
+532 LDVENEREIMTALL
-546 KTLENETVIFV
+546 ETLKNETVIFV
-557 SHRPALFDYVDKVL
+557 THRPALFEYVDKVL
-571 MLEKGKVVGFDQPSK
+571 MLEKGRVVGFDEPSK
-586 IDKTSTEFRDLFGV
+586 IDKTSTEFRELFGV
-600 LE
+600 LQ

>member
-1 LNLRDG
+1 
-7 FKRLVKRFKGN
+7 
-18 IMELGHTPTGDD
+18 MESVNTPTGDD
-30 AFQTAKRLVR
+30 ALKTAKRLIK

-53 VLCMV
+53 IVCMV

-81 KDASAAI
+81 KDAGAAI

-110 LQNVLNRSISSSY
+110 LQTVLNRSISSFY
-123 QKETFENTL
+123 QKEAFQKTL

-161 VTVICSRFLTE
+161 VTAICSRFLTE

-181 VMFLQDALMTFYSI
+181 VMFLQDALMTLYSI
-195 LIIPVIFGLV
+195 VIIPIIFGLV

-214 VAKEEAD
+214 VAKEETD
-221 LSGQYFAAGSEALAG
+221 LSGHYFAAGSEALAG

-241 SYNLENKSIEKFNSS
+241 SYNLERKSIEKFNSS

-297 INYGKTPGEFTAF
+297 ITYGKTPGEFTAF

-318 QPAAKISKLWV
+318 QPASKISKLWV

-338 FFMFLLIDTKPQV
+338 FFMFRLIDTKPKSV
-351 LGLGSKSLKEVGGSV
+351 SCGNKSLQSGNGSV
-366 TFSDVSFGYENDDVS
+366 NFSNVSFGYENDEVS
-381 INKVSFNLSPG
+381 IDKVSFNLEPG
-392 EKVAI
+392 DKVAI

-402 AGKSTLIDLILGF
+402 AGKSTLVDLILGF
-415 YRPDQGKI
+415 YSPTDGMI
-423 EIGSVDI
+423 EIGSMDI
-430 SSILPMD
+430 SSISPMN
-437 LKSHIAFISQDV
+437 LKNHIAFISQDV

-462 GFSAASKAEINIA
+462 GFASASNEEIIA
-475 VKNAQV
+475 AVQSAQV
-481 DSFVAD
+481 DGFAED
-487 FPLGLQTI
+487 FPLGLQTR

-506 QKQRVAIARGLLKK
+506 QKQRVAIARGLLKR

-532 LDLENEREILTALL
+532 LDVENEREIMTALL
-546 KTLENETVIFV
+546 QTLKNETVIFV
-557 SHRPALFDYVDKVL
+557 THRPALFEYVDKVL
-571 MLEKGKVVGFDQPSK
+571 MLEKGRVVGFDEPSK
-586 IDKTSTEFRDLFGV
+586 IDKTSTEFRELFGV
-600 LE
+600 LQ

>member
-1 LNLRDG
+1 
-7 FKRLVKRFKGN
+7 
-18 IMELGHTPTGDD
+18 MESVNTPTGDD
-30 AFQTAKRLVR
+30 ALKTAKRLIK

-53 VLCMV
+53 IVCMV

-81 KDASAAI
+81 KDAAAAI

-110 LQNVLNRSISSSY
+110 LQTVLNRSISSFY
-123 QKETFENTL
+123 QKEAFQKTL

-161 VTVICSRFLTE
+161 VTAICSRFLTE

-181 VMFLQDALMTFYSI
+181 VMFLQDALMTLYSI
-195 LIIPVIFGLV
+195 VIIPIIFGLV

-214 VAKEEAD
+214 VAKEETD
-221 LSGQYFAAGSEALAG
+221 LSGHYFAAGSEALAG

-241 SYNLENKSIEKFNSS
+241 SYNLERKSIEKFNSS

-297 INYGKTPGEFTAF
+297 ITYGKTPGEFTAF

-318 QPAAKISKLWV
+318 QPASKISKLWV

-338 FFMFLLIDTKPQV
+338 FFMFRLIDTKPKSV
-351 LGLGSKSLKEVGGSV
+351 SCGNKSLQSGNGSV
-366 TFSDVSFGYENDDVS
+366 NFSHVSFGYENDEVS
-381 INKVSFNLSPG
+381 IDKVSFSLQPG
-392 EKVAI
+392 DKVAI

-402 AGKSTLIDLILGF
+402 AGKSTLVDLILGF
-415 YRPDQGKI
+415 YSPTDGMI
-423 EIGSVDI
+423 EIGSTDI
-430 SSILPMD
+430 SSISPME
-437 LKSHIAFISQDV
+437 LKNHIAFISQDV

-462 GFSAASKAEINIA
+462 GFASASEREIIAA
-475 VKNAQV
+475 VKSAQV
-481 DSFVAD
+481 DGFAED
-487 FPLGLQTI
+487 FPLGLQTR

-532 LDLENEREILTALL
+532 LDVENEREIMTALL
-546 KTLENETVIFV
+546 ETLKNETVIFV
-557 SHRPALFDYVDKVL
+557 THRPALFEYVDKVL
-571 MLEKGKVVGFDQPSK
+571 MLEKGRVVGFDKPSK
-586 IDKTSTEFRDLFGV
+586 IDETSTEFRELFGV
-600 LE
+600 YQ

>member
-1 LNLRDG
+1 
-7 FKRLVKRFKGN
+7 
-18 IMELGHTPTGDD
+18 MESVNTPTGDD
-30 AFQTAKRLVR
+30 ALKTAKRLIK

-53 VLCMV
+53 IVCMV

-81 KDASAAI
+81 KDAAAAI

-110 LQNVLNRSISSSY
+110 LQTVLNRSISSFY
-123 QKETFENTL
+123 QKEAFQKTL

-161 VTVICSRFLTE
+161 VTAICSRFLTE

-181 VMFLQDALMTFYSI
+181 VMFLQDALMTLYSI
-195 LIIPVIFGLV
+195 VIIPIIFGLV

-214 VAKEEAD
+214 VAKEETD
-221 LSGQYFAAGSEALAG
+221 LSGHYFAAGSEALAG

-241 SYNLENKSIEKFNSS
+241 SYNLERKSIEKFNSS

-297 INYGKTPGEFTAF
+297 ITYGKTPGEFTAF

-318 QPAAKISKLWV
+318 QPASKISKLWV

-338 FFMFLLIDTKPQV
+338 FFMFRLIDTKPKSV
-351 LGLGSKSLKEVGGSV
+351 SCGNKSLQSGNGSV
-366 TFSDVSFGYENDDVS
+366 NFSHVSFGYENDEVS
-381 INKVSFNLSPG
+381 IDKVSFSLQSG
-392 EKVAI
+392 DKVAI

-402 AGKSTLIDLILGF
+402 AGKSTLVDLILGF
-415 YRPDQGKI
+415 YSPTDGMIK
-423 EIGSVDI
+423 IGSTDI
-430 SSILPMD
+430 SSISPME
-437 LKSHIAFISQDV
+437 LKNHIAFISQDV

-462 GFSAASKAEINIA
+462 GFASASEREIIAA
-475 VKNAQV
+475 VKSAQV
-481 DSFVAD
+481 DGFAED
-487 FPLGLQTI
+487 FPLGLQTR

-532 LDLENEREILTALL
+532 LDVENEREIMTALL
-546 KTLENETVIFV
+546 ETLKNETVIFV
-557 SHRPALFDYVDKVL
+557 THRPALFEYVDKVL
-571 MLEKGKVVGFDQPSK
+571 MLEKGRVVGFDKPSK
-586 IDKTSTEFRDLFGV
+586 IDETSTEFRELFGV
-600 LE
+600 FQ

>member
-1 LNLRDG
+1 
-7 FKRLVKRFKGN
+7 
-18 IMELGHTPTGDD
+18 
-30 AFQTAKRLVR
+30 
-40 ETIPKRK
+40 
-47 KIITAS
+47 
-53 VLCMV
+53 MV

-81 KDASAAI
+81 KDAGAAI

-110 LQNVLNRSISSSY
+110 LQTVLNRSISSFY
-123 QKETFENTL
+123 QKEAFQKTL

-161 VTVICSRFLTE
+161 VTAICSRFLTE

-181 VMFLQDALMTFYSI
+181 VMFLQDTLMTLYSI
-195 LIIPVIFGLV
+195 VIIPIIFGLV

-214 VAKEEAD
+214 VAKEETD
-221 LSGQYFAAGSEALAG
+221 LSGHYFAAGSEALAG

-241 SYNLENKSIEKFNSS
+241 SYNLERKSIEKFNSS

-282 GLVLGVFVI
+282 GLVLGLFVI

-297 INYGKTPGEFTAF
+297 ITYGKTPGEFTAF

-318 QPAAKISKLWV
+318 QPASKLSKLWV

-338 FFMFLLIDTKPQV
+338 FFMFRLIDTKPQSV
-351 LGLGSKSLKEVGGSV
+351 SCGNNSLQSGNGSI
-366 TFSDVSFGYENDDVS
+366 TFSDVSFGYENDEVS
-381 INKVSFNLSPG
+381 INKVSFHLQSG
-392 EKVAI
+392 DKVAI

-402 AGKSTLIDLILGF
+402 AGKSTLVDLILGF
-415 YRPDQGKI
+415 YSPTDGVI
-423 EIGSVDI
+423 EIGSMDI
-430 SSILPMD
+430 SSISPMD
-437 LKSHIAFISQDV
+437 LKNHIAFISQDV

-462 GFSAASKAEINIA
+462 GFASASHEEIIAA
-475 VKNAQV
+475 VKSAQV
-481 DSFVAD
+481 DGFAED
-487 FPLGLQTI
+487 FPLGLQTR

-506 QKQRVAIARGLLKK
+506 QKQRVAIARGLLKR

-532 LDLENEREILTALL
+532 LDVENEREIMTALL
-546 KTLENETVIFV
+546 ETLKNETVIFV
-557 SHRPALFDYVDKVL
+557 THRPALFEYVDKVL
-571 MLEKGKVVGFDQPSK
+571 MLEKGRVVGFDEPSK
-586 IDKTSTEFRDLFGV
+586 IDKTSTEFRELFGV
-600 LE
+600 LQ

>member
-1 LNLRDG
+1 
-7 FKRLVKRFKGN
+7 
-18 IMELGHTPTGDD
+18 MESVNTPTGDD
-30 AFQTAKRLVR
+30 ALKTAKRLIK

-53 VLCMV
+53 IVCMV

-81 KDASAAI
+81 KDAGAAI

-110 LQNVLNRSISSSY
+110 LQTVLNRSISSFY
-123 QKETFENTL
+123 QKEAFQKTL

-161 VTVICSRFLTE
+161 VTAIRSRFLTE

-181 VMFLQDALMTFYSI
+181 VMFLQDALMTLYSI
-195 LIIPVIFGLV
+195 VIIPIIFGLV

-214 VAKEEAD
+214 VAKEETD
-221 LSGQYFAAGSEALAG
+221 LSGHYFAAGSEALAG

-241 SYNLENKSIEKFNSS
+241 SYNLERKSIEKFNSS

-297 INYGKTPGEFTAF
+297 ITYGKTPGEFTAF

-318 QPAAKISKLWV
+318 QPASKISKLWV

-338 FFMFLLIDTKPQV
+338 FFMFRLIDTKPKSV
-351 LGLGSKSLKEVGGSV
+351 SCGNKSLQSGNGSV
-366 TFSDVSFGYENDDVS
+366 NFSNVSFGYENDEVS
-381 INKVSFNLSPG
+381 IDKVSFNLEPG
-392 EKVAI
+392 DKVAI

-402 AGKSTLIDLILGF
+402 AGKSTLVDLILGF
-415 YRPDQGKI
+415 YSPTDGMI
-423 EIGSVDI
+423 EIGSMDI
-430 SSILPMD
+430 SSISPMN
-437 LKSHIAFISQDV
+437 LKNHIAFISQDV

-462 GFSAASKAEINIA
+462 GFASASHEEIIAA
-475 VKNAQV
+475 VKSAQV
-481 DSFVAD
+481 DGFAED
-487 FPLGLQTI
+487 FPLGLQTR

-506 QKQRVAIARGLLKK
+506 QKQRVAIARGLLKR

-532 LDLENEREILTALL
+532 LDVENEREIMTALL
-546 KTLENETVIFV
+546 ETLKNETVIFV
-557 SHRPALFDYVDKVL
+557 THRPALFEYVDKVL
-571 MLEKGKVVGFDQPSK
+571 MLEKGRVVGFDEPSK
-586 IDKTSTEFRDLFGV
+586 IDKTSTEFRELFGV
-600 LE
+600 LQ

>member
-1 LNLRDG
+1 
-7 FKRLVKRFKGN
+7 
-18 IMELGHTPTGDD
+18 MELGHTPTGDD

-205 SFLSRKIRK
+205 SFLSRKIRR

-423 EIGSVDI
+423 EIGSIDI

>member
-1 LNLRDG
+1 
-7 FKRLVKRFKGN
+7 
-18 IMELGHTPTGDD
+18 MESVTTPTGDD
-30 AFQTAKRLVR
+30 ALKTAKRLIK

-53 VLCMV
+53 IVCMV

-81 KDASAAI
+81 KDAGAAI

-110 LQNVLNRSISSSY
+110 LQTVLNRSISSFY
-123 QKETFENTL
+123 QKEAFQKTL

-161 VTVICSRFLTE
+161 VTAICSRFLTE

-181 VMFLQDALMTFYSI
+181 VMFLQDALMTLYSI
-195 LIIPVIFGLV
+195 VIIPIIFGLV

-214 VAKEEAD
+214 VAKEETD
-221 LSGQYFAAGSEALAG
+221 LSGHYFAAGSEALAG

-241 SYNLENKSIEKFNSS
+241 SYNLERKSIEKFNSS

-297 INYGKTPGEFTAF
+297 ITYGKTPGEFTAF

-318 QPAAKISKLWV
+318 QPASKISKLWV

-338 FFMFLLIDTKPQV
+338 FFMFRLIDTKPKSV
-351 LGLGSKSLKEVGGSV
+351 SCGNKSLQSGNGSV
-366 TFSDVSFGYENDDVS
+366 NFSDVSFGYENDEVS
-381 INKVSFNLSPG
+381 IDKVSFNLEPG
-392 EKVAI
+392 DKVAI

-402 AGKSTLIDLILGF
+402 AGKSTLVDLILGF
-415 YRPDQGKI
+415 YSPTDGMI
-423 EIGSVDI
+423 EIGSMDI
-430 SSILPMD
+430 SSISPMN
-437 LKSHIAFISQDV
+437 LKNHIAFISQDV

-462 GFSAASKAEINIA
+462 GFASASEREIIAA
-475 VKNAQV
+475 VKSAQV
-481 DSFVAD
+481 DGFAED
-487 FPLGLQTI
+487 FPLGLQTR

-506 QKQRVAIARGLLKK
+506 QKQRVAIARGLLKR

-532 LDLENEREILTALL
+532 LDVENEREIMTALL
-546 KTLENETVIFV
+546 ETLKNETVIFV
-557 SHRPALFDYVDKVL
+557 THRPALFEYVDKVL
-571 MLEKGKVVGFDQPSK
+571 MLEKGRVVGFDEPSK
-586 IDKTSTEFRDLFGV
+586 IDKTSTEFRELFGV
-600 LE
+600 LQ

>member
-1 LNLRDG
+1 
-7 FKRLVKRFKGN
+7 
-18 IMELGHTPTGDD
+18 MESVNTPTGDD
-30 AFQTAKRLVR
+30 ALKTAKRLIK

-53 VLCMV
+53 IVCMV

-81 KDASAAI
+81 KDAGAAI

-110 LQNVLNRSISSSY
+110 LQTVLNRSISSFY
-123 QKETFENTL
+123 QKEAFQKTL

-161 VTVICSRFLTE
+161 VTAICSRFLTE

-181 VMFLQDALMTFYSI
+181 VMFLQDALMTLYSI
-195 LIIPVIFGLV
+195 VIIPIIFGLV

-214 VAKEEAD
+214 VAKEETD
-221 LSGQYFAAGSEALAG
+221 LSGHYFAAGSEALAG

-241 SYNLENKSIEKFNSS
+241 SYNLERKSIEKFNSS

-297 INYGKTPGEFTAF
+297 ITYGKTPGEFTAF

-318 QPAAKISKLWV
+318 QPASKISKLWV

-338 FFMFLLIDTKPQV
+338 FFMFRLIDTKPKSV
-351 LGLGSKSLKEVGGSV
+351 SCGNKSLQSGNGSV
-366 TFSDVSFGYENDDVS
+366 NFSDVSFGYENDEVS
-381 INKVSFNLSPG
+381 INKVSFNLQPG
-392 EKVAI
+392 DKVAI

-402 AGKSTLIDLILGF
+402 AGKSTLVDLILGF
-415 YRPDQGKI
+415 YSPTDGMI
-423 EIGSVDI
+423 EIGSMDI
-430 SSILPMD
+430 SSISPMD
-437 LKSHIAFISQDV
+437 LKNHIAFISQDV

-462 GFSAASKAEINIA
+462 GFAGASQEEIIAAVMS
-475 VKNAQV
+475 AQV
-481 DSFVAD
+481 DGFAKD
-487 FPLGLQTI
+487 FPLGLQTR

-532 LDLENEREILTALL
+532 LDVENEREIMTALL
-546 KTLENETVIFV
+546 KTLKNETVIFV
-557 SHRPALFDYVDKVL
+557 THRPALFEYVDKVL
-571 MLEKGKVVGFDQPSK
+571 MLEKGRIVGFDRPSK
-586 IDKTSTEFRDLFGV
+586 IDKTSTEFRELFGV
-600 LE
+600 IQ

>member
-1 LNLRDG
+1 
-7 FKRLVKRFKGN
+7 
-18 IMELGHTPTGDD
+18 MELGHTPTGDD
-30 AFQTAKRLVR
+30 AFQTAKRLVK

-172 VLTLVALFV
+172 VLTLIALFF

-318 QPAAKISKLWV
+318 QPASKISKLWV

-338 FFMFLLIDTKPQV
+338 YFMFLLIDTRPQL
-351 LGLGSKSLKEVGGSV
+351 LGMGNKSLKTIGGSV

-415 YRPDQGKI
+415 YRPDKGKI
-423 EIGSVDI
+423 EIGSIDI

-462 GFSAASKAEINIA
+462 GFSNASKAEINIA

>member
-1 LNLRDG
+1 
-7 FKRLVKRFKGN
+7 
-18 IMELGHTPTGDD
+18 MELGHTPTGDD
-30 AFQTAKRLVR
+30 AFQTAKRLVK

-172 VLTLVALFV
+172 VLTLVALFF
-181 VMFLQDALMTFYSI
+181 VMFLQDAIMTFYSI

-241 SYNLENKSIEKFNSS
+241 SYNLENKSIKKFNSS

-338 FFMFLLIDTKPQV
+338 FFMFLLIDTRPQL
-351 LGLGSKSLKEVGGSV
+351 LGMGNKSLKTIGGSV

-415 YRPDQGKI
+415 YRPDKGKI
-423 EIGSVDI
+423 EIGSIDI

-462 GFSAASKAEINIA
+462 GFSNASKAEINIA
-475 VKNAQV
+475 VQNAQV

>member
-1 LNLRDG
+1 
-7 FKRLVKRFKGN
+7 
-18 IMELGHTPTGDD
+18 MELGHTPTGDD

-172 VLTLVALFV
+172 VLTLIALFF

-195 LIIPVIFGLV
+195 LIIPLIFGLV

-241 SYNLENKSIEKFNSS
+241 SYNLENKSIKKFNSS

-338 FFMFLLIDTKPQV
+338 YFMFLLIDTRPQL
-351 LGLGSKSLKEVGGSV
+351 LGMGNKSLKTIGGSV

-415 YRPDQGKI
+415 YRPDKGKI
-423 EIGSVDI
+423 EIGSIDI

-462 GFSAASKAEINIA
+462 GFSNASKAEINIA

-586 IDKTSTEFRDLFGV
+586 IDKTSTEFRHLFGV

>member
-1 LNLRDG
+1 
-7 FKRLVKRFKGN
+7 
-18 IMELGHTPTGDD
+18 MESVNTPTGDD
-30 AFQTAKRLVR
+30 ALKTAKRLIK

-53 VLCMV
+53 IVCMV

-81 KDASAAI
+81 KDAEAAI

-110 LQNVLNRSISSSY
+110 LQTVLNRSISSFY
-123 QKETFENTL
+123 QKEAFQKTL

-161 VTVICSRFLTE
+161 VTAICSRFLTE

-181 VMFLQDALMTFYSI
+181 VMFLQDALMTLYSI
-195 LIIPVIFGLV
+195 VIIPIIFGLV

-214 VAKEEAD
+214 VAKEETD
-221 LSGQYFAAGSEALAG
+221 LSGHYFAAGSEALAG

-241 SYNLENKSIEKFNSS
+241 SYNLERKSIEKFNSS

-297 INYGKTPGEFTAF
+297 ITYGKTPGEFTAF

-318 QPAAKISKLWV
+318 QPASKISKLWV

-338 FFMFLLIDTKPQV
+338 FFMFRLIDTKPKSV
-351 LGLGSKSLKEVGGSV
+351 SCGNKSLQSGNGSV
-366 TFSDVSFGYENDDVS
+366 NFSDVSFGYENDEVS
-381 INKVSFNLSPG
+381 IDKVSFNLEPG
-392 EKVAI
+392 DKVAI

-402 AGKSTLIDLILGF
+402 AGKSTLVDLILGF
-415 YRPDQGKI
+415 YSPTDGMI
-423 EIGSVDI
+423 EIGSMDI
-430 SSILPMD
+430 SSISPMN
-437 LKSHIAFISQDV
+437 LKNHIAFISQDV

-462 GFSAASKAEINIA
+462 GFASASHEEIIAA
-475 VKNAQV
+475 VKSAQV
-481 DSFVAD
+481 DGFAED
-487 FPLGLQTI
+487 FPLGLQTR

-506 QKQRVAIARGLLKK
+506 QKQRVAIARGLLKR

-532 LDLENEREILTALL
+532 LDVENEREIMTALL
-546 KTLENETVIFV
+546 ETLKNETVIFV
-557 SHRPALFDYVDKVL
+557 THRPALFEYVDKVL
-571 MLEKGKVVGFDQPSK
+571 MLEKGRVVGFDEPSK
-586 IDKTSTEFRDLFGV
+586 IDKTSTEFRELFGV
-600 LE
+600 LQ

>member
-1 LNLRDG
+1 
-7 FKRLVKRFKGN
+7 
-18 IMELGHTPTGDD
+18 MELGHTPTGDD
-30 AFQTAKRLVR
+30 AFQTAKRLVK

-205 SFLSRKIRK
+205 SFLSRKIRR

-351 LGLGSKSLKEVGGSV
+351 LGLGSKSLKDVGGSV
-366 TFSDVSFGYENDDVS
+366 TFSDVSFGYESDDVS

-600 LE
+600 LD

>member
-1 LNLRDG
+1 
-7 FKRLVKRFKGN
+7 
-18 IMELGHTPTGDD
+18 MESVNTPTGDD
-30 AFQTAKRLVR
+30 ALKTAKRLIK

-53 VLCMV
+53 IVCMV

-81 KDASAAI
+81 KDAGAAI

-110 LQNVLNRSISSSY
+110 LQTVLNRSISSFY
-123 QKETFENTL
+123 QKEAFQKTL

-161 VTVICSRFLTE
+161 VTAICSRFLTE

-181 VMFLQDALMTFYSI
+181 VMFLQDTLMTLYSI
-195 LIIPVIFGLV
+195 VIIPIIFGLV

-214 VAKEEAD
+214 VAKEETD
-221 LSGQYFAAGSEALAG
+221 LSGHYFAAGSEALAG

-241 SYNLENKSIEKFNSS
+241 SYNLERKSIEKFNSS

-297 INYGKTPGEFTAF
+297 ITYGKTPGEFTAF

-318 QPAAKISKLWV
+318 QPASKISKLWV

-338 FFMFLLIDTKPQV
+338 FYMFRLIDTKPKSV
-351 LGLGSKSLKEVGGSV
+351 SCGNKSLQSGNGSV
-366 TFSDVSFGYENDDVS
+366 NFSDVSFGYENDEVS
-381 INKVSFNLSPG
+381 IDKVSFNLEPG
-392 EKVAI
+392 DKVAI

-402 AGKSTLIDLILGF
+402 AGKSTLVDLILGF
-415 YRPDQGKI
+415 YSPTDGMI
-423 EIGSVDI
+423 EIGSMDI
-430 SSILPMD
+430 SSISPMN
-437 LKSHIAFISQDV
+437 LKNHIAFISQDV

-462 GFSAASKAEINIA
+462 GFASASHEEIIAA
-475 VKNAQV
+475 VKSAQV
-481 DSFVAD
+481 DGFAED
-487 FPLGLQTI
+487 FPLGLQTR

-506 QKQRVAIARGLLKK
+506 QKQRVAIARGLLKR

-532 LDLENEREILTALL
+532 LDVENEREIMTALL
-546 KTLENETVIFV
+546 ETLKNETVIFV
-557 SHRPALFDYVDKVL
+557 THRPALFEYVDKVL
-571 MLEKGKVVGFDQPSK
+571 MLEKGRVVGFDEPSK
-586 IDKTSTEFRDLFGV
+586 IDKTSTEFRELFGV
-600 LE
+600 LQ

>member
-1 LNLRDG
+1 
-7 FKRLVKRFKGN
+7 
-18 IMELGHTPTGDD
+18 MELGHTPTGDD

-172 VLTLVALFV
+172 VLTLIALFV

-338 FFMFLLIDTKPQV
+338 FFMFLLIDTRPQL
-351 LGLGSKSLKEVGGSV
+351 LGMGNKSLKTIGGSV

-415 YRPDQGKI
+415 YRPDKGKI
-423 EIGSVDI
+423 EIGSIDI

-462 GFSAASKAEINIA
+462 GFSNASKAEINIA

-586 IDKTSTEFRDLFGV
+586 IDKTSTEFRHLFGV

>member
-1 LNLRDG
+1 
-7 FKRLVKRFKGN
+7 
-18 IMELGHTPTGDD
+18 MELGHTPTGDD

-172 VLTLVALFV
+172 VLTLIALFV
-181 VMFLQDALMTFYSI
+181 VMFLQDALMTFYSV

-338 FFMFLLIDTKPQV
+338 FFMFLLIDTRPQL
-351 LGLGSKSLKEVGGSV
+351 LGMGNKSLKTIGGSV

-415 YRPDQGKI
+415 YRPDKGKI
-423 EIGSVDI
+423 EIGSIDI

-462 GFSAASKAEINIA
+462 GFSNASKADINIA

-487 FPLGLQTI
+487 FPLGLQTT

>member
-1 LNLRDG
+1 
-7 FKRLVKRFKGN
+7 
-18 IMELGHTPTGDD
+18 MESVTTPTGDD
-30 AFQTAKRLVR
+30 ALKTAKRLIK

-53 VLCMV
+53 IVCMV

-81 KDASAAI
+81 KDAGAAI

-110 LQNVLNRSISSSY
+110 LQTVLNRSISSFY
-123 QKETFENTL
+123 QKEAFQKTL

-161 VTVICSRFLTE
+161 VTAICSRFLTE

-181 VMFLQDALMTFYSI
+181 VMFLQDALMTLYSI
-195 LIIPVIFGLV
+195 VIIPIIFGLV

-214 VAKEEAD
+214 VAKEETD
-221 LSGQYFAAGSEALAG
+221 LSGHYFAAGSEALAG

-241 SYNLENKSIEKFNSS
+241 SYNLERKSIEKFNSS

-297 INYGKTPGEFTAF
+297 ITYGKTPGEFTAF

-318 QPAAKISKLWV
+318 QPASKISKLWV

-338 FFMFLLIDTKPQV
+338 FFMFRLIDTKPKSV
-351 LGLGSKSLKEVGGSV
+351 SCGNKSLQSGNGSV
-366 TFSDVSFGYENDDVS
+366 NFSDVSFGYENDEVS
-381 INKVSFNLSPG
+381 IDKVSFSLQPG
-392 EKVAI
+392 DKVAI

-402 AGKSTLIDLILGF
+402 AGKSTLVDLILGF
-415 YRPDQGKI
+415 YSPTDGMI
-423 EIGSVDI
+423 EIGSMDI
-430 SSILPMD
+430 SSISPMN
-437 LKSHIAFISQDV
+437 LKNHIAFISQDV

-462 GFSAASKAEINIA
+462 GFASASHEEIIA
-475 VKNAQV
+475 AVQSAQV
-481 DSFVAD
+481 DGFAED
-487 FPLGLQTI
+487 FPLGLQTR

-506 QKQRVAIARGLLKK
+506 QKQRVAIARGLLKR

-532 LDLENEREILTALL
+532 LDVENEREIMTALL
-546 KTLENETVIFV
+546 ETLKNETVIFV
-557 SHRPALFDYVDKVL
+557 THRPALFEYVDKVL
-571 MLEKGKVVGFDQPSK
+571 MLEKGRVVGFDEPSK
-586 IDKTSTEFRDLFGV
+586 IDKTSTEFRELFGV
-600 LE
+600 LQ

>member
-1 LNLRDG
+1 
-7 FKRLVKRFKGN
+7 
-18 IMELGHTPTGDD
+18 MELGHTPTGDD

-172 VLTLVALFV
+172 VLTLIALFV
-181 VMFLQDALMTFYSI
+181 VMFLQDALMTFYSV

-338 FFMFLLIDTKPQV
+338 FFMFLLIDTRPQL
-351 LGLGSKSLKEVGGSV
+351 LGMGNKSLKTIGGSV

-415 YRPDQGKI
+415 YRPDKGKI
-423 EIGSVDI
+423 EIGSIDI

-462 GFSAASKAEINIA
+462 GFSNASKAEINIA

>member
-1 LNLRDG
+1 
-7 FKRLVKRFKGN
+7 
-18 IMELGHTPTGDD
+18 MELGHTPTGDD

-172 VLTLVALFV
+172 VLTLIALFV

-338 FFMFLLIDTKPQV
+338 YFMFLLIDTRPQL
-351 LGLGSKSLKEVGGSV
+351 LGMGNKSLKTIGGSI

-415 YRPDQGKI
+415 YRPDKGKI
-423 EIGSVDI
+423 EIGSIDI

-462 GFSAASKAEINIA
+462 GFSNASKAEINIA

-487 FPLGLQTI
+487 LPLGLQTI